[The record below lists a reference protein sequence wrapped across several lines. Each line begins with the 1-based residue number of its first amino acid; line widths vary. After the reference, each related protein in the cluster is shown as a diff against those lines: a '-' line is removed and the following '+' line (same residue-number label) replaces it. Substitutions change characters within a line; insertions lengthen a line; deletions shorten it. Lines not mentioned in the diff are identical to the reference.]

1 MAHDYR
7 PVVLQA
13 LAGHGVRPLPATRP
27 ALVHEFVNDLYRY
40 ELRRLRDRQVRG
52 DVPKNDYST
61 RVVELRKRYMLVSV
75 PLHHWTL

>member
-13 LAGHGVRPLPATRP
+13 LAGHGVRPSPATRP

-52 DVPKNDYST
+52 DIPKNDYST